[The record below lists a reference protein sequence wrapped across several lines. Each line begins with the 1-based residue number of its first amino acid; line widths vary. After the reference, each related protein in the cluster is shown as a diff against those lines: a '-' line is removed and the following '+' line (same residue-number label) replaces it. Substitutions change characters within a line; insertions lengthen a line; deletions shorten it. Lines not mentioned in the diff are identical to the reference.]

1 MTASTPAHDQDPH
14 GTTDTLQAGT
24 ALDEATAAVVFIHGR
39 GATAASILRLIEPLA
54 PEGMAL
60 IAPQAYRRSWYPQSF
75 LAPLEANQP
84 GLSSGLRRIGAI
96 FDTLRAHDIPAERVV
111 LGGFSQG
118 ACLST
123 EYAARHPVRYGA
135 IVGLSGGLI
144 GTGEKPDH
152 EPPHDKTFNYTGD
165 MQDTPVFLG
174 CSDRDPHI
182 PKSRVDATAHVFAE
196 LNGAV
201 DKRIYES
208 MGHIVNNDERE
219 AVQQLLQAVVEA

>member
-1 MTASTPAHDQDPH
+1 MPTPAHDRDPH
-14 GTTDTLQAGT
+14 GTTDTVQAGMS
-24 ALDEATAAVVFIHGR
+24 LDEATAAVVFIHGR

-60 IAPQAYRRSWYPQSF
+60 IAPQAHRRTWYPQSF
-75 LAPLEANQP
+75 LAPLQANEP

-123 EYAARHPVRYGA
+123 EYAARHPARYGA

-165 MQDTPVFLG
+165 MQGTPVFLG

-182 PKSRVDATAHVFAE
+182 PKSRVDATAHVLAD

-219 AVQQLLQAVVEA
+219 AVQQLLQAVVA